1 MMKDYHNL
9 YSKCDTLLLTEVFVK
24 IRNNRLKNYRLCPSH
39 YLSAPG
45 LSWHAMLKMTNIKL
59 ELISDPD
66 MLVFFEKVIKGGI
79 SFISNIYNKA
89 TPKNI

>member
-1 MMKDYHNL
+1 M
-9 YSKCDTLLLTEVFVK
+9 TLLLTKVFVK
-24 IRNNRLKNYRLCPSH
+24 IRNNSHYSPSH
-39 YLSAPG
+39 YFSAPG
-45 LSWHAMLKMTNIKL
+45 LSWDAMLKMTNIKL

-66 MLVFFEKVIKGGI
+66 MLIFFEKVIKGGI